1 MDSRHRV
8 RSNCSTGVESCA
20 EAVATA
26 AGGAAMFP
34 RPVYPGSGV
43 TLLASLSPAVAAS
56 LIGEMDP
63 KKAKVCRGD
72 VADAGGGWRL
82 ELSKKKGHVFPI

>member
-1 MDSRHRV
+1 MDPDGLPSRHRV

-63 KKAKVCRGD
+63 KKAKVIVEEMWRMRE
-72 VADAGGGWRL
+72 VAGG
-82 ELSKKKGHVFPI
+82 